1 MKDNNNLTDQPTAE
15 QNPSDETPSGLR
27 DISDEELK
35 QILEDHK
42 KWLESDGKE
51 GERADLRNTNL
62 QGVNLTRANLRSVNL
77 YSAILNKAKLNYANF
92 YNANMSKCKGL
103 DDAELQYANLE
114 GAVGLLGTEF
124 SGNDLTGVKLPA
136 SIRDFKSLSIVEEIS
151 KNARKILFLMTVFCG
166 YSLAVI
172 ASTTDLQIL
181 TNSVSE
187 PLPVINI
194 QNPTVWLFIIGPYI
208 LIGLYLYFHIYV
220 RRIWEALGKLPAKL
234 PDGRRLDEWVYPWVL
249 NSLVGR
255 QMNLIRR
262 GRPIL
267 AHVEEIFSIFIAWW
281 VVPITIVFFWLRF
294 LPRHDWFITFLHIVL
309 LLISLIFGAF
319 FYRLCSS
326 VLQGK
331 EKAVFRFITFWKDR
345 RFFNGLSITIVG
357 IVLSLVSFGSIEGVR
372 PEYDPTKQKKIDFY
386 KIKVLVPWAFN
397 QLGYSVFADFSEK
410 SVSERPLNY
419 WEIAKEDRSDS
430 VRGANLRGRNLNN
443 ANMYRAFMVKA
454 DLRMTTLK
462 NADLFD
468 ANLEKANLTGA
479 NLHQADLREANLQQA
494 NFREA
499 NLQLA
504 NLEDANLQKADLEK
518 TNIEEAN
525 LDGAYLLNAV
535 LLGANLT
542 GAKNLTIA
550 QLSQAK
556 TLYKAKLDPELLEQV
571 KECCPHLLEKP
582 KEETDQTK

>member
-1 MKDNNNLTDQPTAE
+1 MTENNNNNDHPDQ
-15 QNPSDETPSGLR
+15 QDQKPSDETQPKYR
-27 DISDEELK
+27 EISDEELK

-51 GERADLRNTNL
+51 GKRADLSHTNL
-62 QGVNLTRANLRSVNL
+62 QGVNLTKANLRSVNL
-77 YSAILNKAKLNYANF
+77 SSAILSKAKLNFANLH
-92 YNANMSKCKGL
+92 NANMTTCKGL
-103 DDAELQYANLE
+103 NDAELQYANLE

-124 SGNDLTGVKLPA
+124 SGNDLTGVKLPER
-136 SIRDFKSLSIVEEIS
+136 IRDFKSLSIVEEIS
-151 KNARKILFLMTVFCG
+151 KNARKILFIMTVFCG

-208 LIGLYLYFHIYV
+208 LIGLYLYFHIYI

-262 GRPIL
+262 DRPIL
-267 AHVEEIFSIFIAWW
+267 ARIEEIFSIFIAWW

-294 LPRHDWFITFLHIVL
+294 LPRHDWFVTLLHILL
-309 LLISLIFGAF
+309 LLISLVFGIF

-326 VLQGK
+326 TLQGK
-331 EKAVFRFITFWKDR
+331 EKVVFRFVTFLKDR

-357 IVLSLVSFGSIEGVR
+357 IALSLISFGAIEGVR
-372 PEYDPTKQKKIDFY
+372 PEYDPTKQKKIDFF
-386 KIKVLVPWAFN
+386 KIKVLVPWAFD

-410 SVSERPLNY
+410 SVSERPFNY
-419 WEIAKEDRSDS
+419 WDIAEKDRSNS

-454 DLRMTTLK
+454 DLRMTSLK
-462 NADLFD
+462 NADIFE
-468 ANLEKANLTGA
+468 ANLEKANLRMANLQGANISMANLREAILSGSNLQQTNINGA
-479 NLHQADLREANLQQA
+479 NLKQADLRFSNLNSANLA
-494 NFREA
+494 F
-499 NLQLA
+499 
-504 NLEDANLQKADLEK
+504 ADLR
-518 TNIEEAN
+518 
-525 LDGAYLLNAV
+525 GV
-535 LLGANLT
+535 
-542 GAKNLTIA
+542 KNLTVE

-556 TLYKAKLDPELLEQV
+556 TLYKTNIDPELLEQV
-571 KECCPHLLEKP
+571 KQCCPILLELP
-582 KEETDQTK
+582 KVAPDEINASELPDN